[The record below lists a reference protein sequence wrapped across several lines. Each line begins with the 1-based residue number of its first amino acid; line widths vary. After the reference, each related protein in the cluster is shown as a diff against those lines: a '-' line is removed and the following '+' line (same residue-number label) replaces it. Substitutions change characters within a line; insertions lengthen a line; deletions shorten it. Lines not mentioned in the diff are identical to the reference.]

1 MITTST
7 LVQIIVPLKLFSELH
22 NLKYSLVNVEV
33 KSASAPQQQWGILYE
48 LLFKLREV
56 MHFSFSFL

>member
-33 KSASAPQQQWGILYE
+33 KSASAPQQQ
-48 LLFKLREV
+48 
-56 MHFSFSFL
+56 